1 MTILFDE
8 KDLLHNEFGK
18 RNGNNN
24 KKKREIQ
31 ENCRLKCLCCHK
43 IRFSLFKCLQHA

>member
-24 KKKREIQ
+24 KKIEKY
-31 ENCRLKCLCCHK
+31 KK
-43 IRFSLFKCLQHA
+43 IVD